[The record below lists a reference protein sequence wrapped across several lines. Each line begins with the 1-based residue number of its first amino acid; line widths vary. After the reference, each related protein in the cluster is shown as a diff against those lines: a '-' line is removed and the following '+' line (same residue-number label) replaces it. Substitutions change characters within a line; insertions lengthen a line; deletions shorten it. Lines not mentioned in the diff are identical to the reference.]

1 MQRVTLHFFVAKP
14 MAARDTRY
22 SFMAHEKRLGKRFP
36 IKLTVSAKS
45 EAAGFEELGE
55 TRDVSPGGIYFYTDR
70 EIGRETEIEIVL
82 PLPPNLSETR
92 GAWVL
97 CRCKVVRIEPSAD
110 GRQGI
115 GAIIQSYELVPEV

>member
-1 MQRVTLHFFVAKP
+1 
-14 MAARDTRY
+14 
-22 SFMAHEKRLGKRFP
+22 MAHEKRVGKRFT

-82 PLPPNLSETR
+82 PLPPNLSETTH

-110 GRQGI
+110 GRHGI